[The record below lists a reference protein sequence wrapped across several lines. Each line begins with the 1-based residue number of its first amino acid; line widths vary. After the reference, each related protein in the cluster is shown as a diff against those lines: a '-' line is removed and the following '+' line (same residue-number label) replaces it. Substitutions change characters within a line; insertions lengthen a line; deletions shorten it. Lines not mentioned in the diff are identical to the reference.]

1 MYKPD
6 FPPFPTRHLPNLE
19 PVLGRKPPL
28 QTLADWIH
36 GCAEDAATRTA
47 VVTTFV
53 LSACQLAGHN
63 LTHRMPSLILVRPDD
78 PKAQALADLASRFVT
93 ADRIAAE
100 EYRNTSSSA
109 ATPEHALKYM
119 NFLLTE
125 AQNLRN
131 GGLWTAEQSQYYGD
145 NFFAAQNDLY
155 GTGASRPYTK
165 AWHENFGLITDCNNR
180 LILHLDTPKDVQ
192 AFRQDVMDKNPKLN
206 VPTGYCAG
214 LVQGLKEI
222 AVAGAMTPEQWNTGL
237 AQNLVDLPFPI
248 LVLPQPGA
256 ATFTLPEEDLFL
268 WVLISRSRGKPQGP
282 VTEPYNVLPLPWF
295 EHYFALL
302 CQRLRHLP
310 EDYGHA
316 FQRLAR
322 QLPGACSQYVLPLG
336 TCTTNNERK
345 IETLSFDLYAYAL
358 RGLTISMA
366 GLAWHCLGFDPGCTR
381 QEASRVLEYLRVNGP
396 MSSSDL
402 LRKAHLTKE
411 LRDVLVKRLAE
422 QDLVEIDGKIIRA
435 MGYEEFVER
444 LYARKEFLEPEN
456 YWAGLY
462 SDKQSVA

>member
-19 PVLGRKPPL
+19 PVPGRKPPL
-28 QTLADWIH
+28 PTLADWIH

-78 PKAQALADLASRFVT
+78 PKAQALTDLASRFVT
-93 ADRIAAE
+93 TDQVSAK
-100 EYRNTSSSA
+100 EYRKTSSSA
-109 ATPEHALKYM
+109 ATPEQALKNM
-119 NFLLTE
+119 NFVLSIADDLKM
-125 AQNLRN
+125 
-131 GGLWTAEQSQYYGD
+131 GGLWTAEASQVYGD
-145 NFFAAQNDLY
+145 NFFTAQNDLY

-165 AWHENFGLITDCNNR
+165 AWHKRFGLITDRNDR

-222 AVAGAMTPEQWNTGL
+222 AVAGAMTPEQWNTDL

-248 LVLPQPGA
+248 LLLPQPGP
-256 ATFTLPEEDLFL
+256 ATFTLPEDIFL
-268 WVLISRSRGKPQGP
+268 RALIGLSRCKPQGP
-282 VTEPYNVLPLPWF
+282 VIEPYNVLPLPWF

-302 CQRLRHLP
+302 RQRLRHLP
-310 EDYGHA
+310 ADYEHA

-322 QLPGACSQYVLPLG
+322 QLPGACVQYVQPLG
-336 TCTTNNERK
+336 MCTTNNERK
-345 IETLSFDLYAYAL
+345 IESLAFDLYAYTL

-366 GLAWHCLGFDPGCTR
+366 GLAWHCLGFDPGCAR
-381 QEASRVLEYLRVNGP
+381 QEASRVLEYLRANDP

-422 QDLVEIDGKIIRA
+422 QDLVKIEDKIIRA
-435 MGYEEFVER
+435 MGYDEFVER

-456 YWAGLY
+456 YWAARY
-462 SDKQSVA
+462 SEKQSVA

>member
-6 FPPFPTRHLPNLE
+6 FPPFPMRHYPNLD
-19 PVLGRKPPL
+19 PVPGRKLPL
-28 QTLADWIH
+28 PTLADWIH
-36 GCAEDAATRTA
+36 GCAEDTATRTA

-78 PKAQALADLASRFVT
+78 AQALALTDLVSRFVT
-93 ADRIAAE
+93 EDRVSAE
-100 EYRNTSSSA
+100 EYRKTSRVA
-109 ATPEHALKYM
+109 GTPEHALKYM

-131 GGLWTAEQSQYYGD
+131 GGPLSTSDSQFYGD

-155 GTGASRPYTK
+155 GTGASRSYAE
-165 AWHENFGLITDCNNR
+165 AWHENFGLITDRDNR

-192 AFRQDVMDKNPKLN
+192 AFRQDVMDKNPKLTM
-206 VPTGYCAG
+206 PTGYCAG
-214 LVQGLKEI
+214 LQQGSKEI
-222 AVAGAMTPEQWNTGL
+222 AIAGAMSPEQWHADL
-237 AQNLVDLPFPI
+237 ARNLVDLPFPI
-248 LVLPQPGA
+248 LLLPQPGA
-256 ATFTLPEEDLFL
+256 ATFTLPDDDFIGA
-268 WVLISRSRGKPQGP
+268 LIGLSSGNLKGP
-282 VTEPYNVLPLPWF
+282 VTEPYSVLPIPWF

-310 EDYGHA
+310 ADYGHA
-316 FQRLAR
+316 FERLAR
-322 QLPGACSQYVLPLG
+322 QLPGGCIQYVQLLG
-336 TCTTNNERK
+336 TCTTKNEFE
-345 IETLSFDLYAYAL
+345 IGALAFDLYAYTL

-381 QEASRVLEYLRVNGP
+381 QEASRVLEYLRANGP

-435 MGYEEFVER
+435 LGYEEFVER

-462 SDKQSVA
+462 SNKQSVA

>member
-1 MYKPD
+1 MYKTD
-6 FPPFPTRHLPNLE
+6 FPPFPTRHYPNLE
-19 PVLGRKPPL
+19 PVPGRKLPL
-28 QTLADWIH
+28 PQLADWIH

-63 LTHRMPSLILVRPDD
+63 LTHRIPSLILVRPDD
-78 PKAQALADLASRFVT
+78 PQAQALADLASRFVT

-100 EYRNTSSSA
+100 EYRKTSSSA
-109 ATPEHALKYM
+109 APPEQALKYM

-131 GGLWTAEQSQYYGD
+131 GGPLSTSDSQFYGD
-145 NFFAAQNDLY
+145 KFFAAQNDLY
-155 GTGASRPYTK
+155 GTGESRPYAE
-165 AWHENFGLITDCNNR
+165 AWHENFGLITDRNNR
-180 LILHLDTPKDVQ
+180 LILHLNTPKDVQ
-192 AFRQDVMDKNPKLN
+192 AFRQDVMDKNPKLTM
-206 VPTGYCAG
+206 PTGYCAG

-222 AVAGAMTPEQWNTGL
+222 AVAGAMSPEQWHADL
-237 AQNLVDLPFPI
+237 ARNLVDLPFPI
-248 LVLPQPGA
+248 LLLPQPGA
-256 ATFTLPEEDLFL
+256 ATFTLPDDDFIR
-268 WVLISRSRGKPQGP
+268 VLIGRAHGKPQGP

-302 CQRLRHLP
+302 RQRLRHLP
-310 EDYGHA
+310 ADYEHA

-322 QLPGACSQYVLPLG
+322 QLPGACSQYVQPLG
-336 TCTTNNERK
+336 IYTTNNERE
-345 IETLSFDLYAYAL
+345 IESLAFDLYAYTL

-381 QEASRVLEYLRVNGP
+381 QEASRVLGYLRVNGP

-435 MGYEEFVER
+435 MGYEEFVKR

-462 SDKQSVA
+462 SNKQSVA

>member
-36 GCAEDAATRTA
+36 GCAEDSATRTA

-78 PKAQALADLASRFVT
+78 PKAQALTDLASRFVT
-93 ADRIAAE
+93 EHRIAAE
-100 EYRNTSSSA
+100 EYRKTSSSA

-131 GGLWTAEQSQYYGD
+131 GGPLSTSDSQFYGD

-155 GTGASRPYTK
+155 GTGESRPYAE
-165 AWHENFGLITDCNNR
+165 AWHENFGLITDRNDR
-180 LILHLDTPKDVQ
+180 LILHLHTPKDVQ
-192 AFRQDVMDKNPKLN
+192 AFRQDVMDKNPKLTD
-206 VPTGYCAG
+206 PTGYCAG
-214 LVQGLKEI
+214 LVQGSKEI
-222 AVAGAMTPEQWNTGL
+222 AIAGAMSPEQWHPDL
-237 AQNLVDLPFPI
+237 ARNLLDLPFPV
-248 LVLPQPGA
+248 LLLPQPGA
-256 ATFTLPEEDLFL
+256 ATFTLPEDVFL
-268 WVLISRSRGKPQGP
+268 RALIGLSRVELKGP
-282 VTEPYNVLPLPWF
+282 VSEPHKVLPIPWF
-295 EHYFALL
+295 EHYFDLL

-310 EDYGHA
+310 VDYGHA
-316 FQRLAR
+316 FERLAR
-322 QLPGACSQYVLPLG
+322 QIPGACFKYVQLLG
-336 TCTTNNERK
+336 TCTTKNECE
-345 IETLSFDLYAYAL
+345 IGTLVFDLYAYAL

-422 QDLVEIDGKIIRA
+422 QELVEIDGKIIRA
-435 MGYEEFVER
+435 RSYEEFVER

-456 YWAGLY
+456 YWAKLY
-462 SDKQSVA
+462 PDKQSVA

>member
-1 MYKPD
+1 MYKTD
-6 FPPFPTRHLPNLE
+6 FPPFPTRHYPNLE
-19 PVLGRKPPL
+19 PVPGRKLPL
-28 QTLADWIH
+28 PTLADWIH
-36 GCAEDAATRTA
+36 GCAEDVATRTA

-78 PKAQALADLASRFVT
+78 PQARALADLASRFVT

-100 EYRNTSSSA
+100 EYRKTSSSA
-109 ATPEHALKYM
+109 APPEQALKNM
-119 NFLLTE
+119 KF
-125 AQNLRN
+125 NLFIADDLKK

-145 NFFAAQNDLY
+145 KFFAAQNDLY
-155 GTGASRPYTK
+155 GTGASRPYIK
-165 AWHENFGLITDCNNR
+165 AWHENFGLITNRNDR
-180 LILHLDTPKDVQ
+180 LILHLHTPKDVQ
-192 AFRQDVMDKNPKLN
+192 AFRQDVMDKNPKLTD
-206 VPTGYCAG
+206 PTGYCAG
-214 LVQGLKEI
+214 LVQGSKEI
-222 AVAGAMTPEQWNTGL
+222 AVAGAMSPEQWHADL
-237 AQNLVDLPFPI
+237 ARNLVDLPFPI
-248 LVLPQPGA
+248 LLLPQPGA
-256 ATFTLPEEDLFL
+256 AKFTLPEDVFL
-268 WVLISRSRGKPQGP
+268 RALIGLSRGKLKGP
-282 VTEPYNVLPLPWF
+282 VIEPHKVLPIPWF
-295 EHYFALL
+295 VHYFDLL

-310 EDYGHA
+310 VDYGHA
-316 FQRLAR
+316 FERLAR
-322 QLPGACSQYVLPLG
+322 QIPGACFKYVQLLG
-336 TCTTNNERK
+336 TCTTKNECE
-345 IETLSFDLYAYAL
+345 IGTLAFDLYAYAL

-462 SDKQSVA
+462 SNKQSVA